1 MLKPVILALAL
12 ITATSP
18 ALASSQKLPFVGKR
32 SFNFYGGSGTDL
44 SITINKNG
52 TATIKSYGSLAAGG
66 QAYTTYRGK
75 YRTYLPDGDGGYY
88 QIKGNTMRWLDANK
102 QLKYD
107 CEGFAVINPDSGACI
122 TQFY

>member
-18 ALASSQKLPFVGKR
+18 ALASSQKLPFVGTR
-32 SFNFYGGSGTDL
+32 SFDFAGGSGTEQ

-52 TATIKSYGSLAAGG
+52 MATIKFHGTASTGV
-66 QAYTTYRGK
+66 TYRGK

-88 QIKGNTMRWLDANK
+88 QIKGNTIQWLDANK
-102 QLKYD
+102 NLKYGGV
-107 CEGFAVINPDSGACI
+107 CGGWGLVDSDSDVCI
-122 TQFY
+122 AKLSRY